1 MPHTSYII
9 WLSNLLLTICKHIS
23 LPSKIN
29 PNISYLLPLTIFP
42 HFPSA
47 LFFLSTYGTGSNA
60 QKNLM
65 YARQVFYQNHILG
78 SFLLCFFRQGLA
90 MQTQLICGFTVY
102 SRLDVNS
109 KQSFCLSLSSVGTTG
124 QAAMAALVFDFLSS
138 TPKR

>member
-9 WLSNLLLTICKHIS
+9 WLSNLLLTVHKCVS
-23 LPSKIN
+23 LPSKTN

-47 LFFLSTYGTGSNA
+47 LFFFSTYGTGSNA
-60 QKNLM
+60 QDLM
-65 YARQVFYQNHILG
+65 HAKQVFYQNHILG
-78 SFLLCFFRQGLA
+78 SFLLCFFRQGHA
-90 MQTQLICGFTVY
+90 MQTQLIWGFTVY

-109 KQSFCLSLSSVGTTG
+109 KQSSCLSLSSVGTTVR
-124 QAAMAALVFDFLSS
+124 AARAASVFDFMSS